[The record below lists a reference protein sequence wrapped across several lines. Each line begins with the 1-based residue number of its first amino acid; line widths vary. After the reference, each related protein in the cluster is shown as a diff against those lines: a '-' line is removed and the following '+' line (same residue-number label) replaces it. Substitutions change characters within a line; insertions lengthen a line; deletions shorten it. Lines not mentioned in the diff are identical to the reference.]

1 MPIKFKPSEKN
12 YDRRTGKTT
21 VVHHWMRGTSTKEL
35 LESLEKEN
43 TKPKVKHKIRLEL
56 FRRKN
61 LALPTRSG

>member
-21 VVHHWMRGTSTKEL
+21 VVHHWMRGTPTKDL
-35 LESLEKEN
+35 LEALEKEN

-56 FRRKN
+56 FRRKK
-61 LALPTRSG
+61 SG